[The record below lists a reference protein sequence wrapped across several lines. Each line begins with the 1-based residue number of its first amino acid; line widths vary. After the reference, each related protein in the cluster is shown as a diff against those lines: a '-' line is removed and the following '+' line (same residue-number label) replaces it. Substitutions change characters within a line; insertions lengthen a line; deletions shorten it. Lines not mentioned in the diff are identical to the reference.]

1 MEAKEVKPASSTTSG
16 SPSKM
21 PACIPESAKS
31 IVLNVGGQ
39 RFEVLRKNLANYP
52 GSRLWKIAHANT
64 HEEILRVC
72 DRYLAGRDSEADFQ
86 PAEYYFDHT
95 YTSFPQ
101 ILDAYRSGHL
111 HLPPANCAYNTRE
124 DLAYWGIDELLV
136 EPCCAVKFYPEI
148 DICVKE
154 IDIEEE
160 EKAREIERE
169 KLEDF
174 GPTWYGK
181 LRKKLWDLFE
191 YPQTSRGAQV
201 SLQRSAPI
209 IFSLPAARFL
219 DYFLELSFFHRN
231 RIAAAPQTFLGFSK
245 LFYY

>member
-1 MEAKEVKPASSTTSG
+1 MEGAKEVKPASSTTSG
-16 SPSKM
+16 SSPAKM
-21 PACIPESAKS
+21 ACIAEASKS
-31 IVLNVGGQ
+31 VLLNVGGQ
-39 RFEVLRKNLANYP
+39 KFEVLRKNLANFP

-72 DRYLAGRDSEADFQ
+72 DRYTPGKDLEADFV
-86 PAEYYFDHT
+86 PAEYYFDHN

-111 HLPPANCAYNTRE
+111 HLPASHCAYTTRE
-124 DLAYWGIDELLV
+124 DMAYWGIDELLV
-136 EPCCAVKFYPEI
+136 EPCCAVKYYPEI
-148 DICVKE
+148 EICCKE

-191 YPQTSRGAQV
+191 YPQTSKGAQV
-201 SLQRSAPI
+201 SQRK
-209 IFSLPAARFL
+209 
-219 DYFLELSFFHRN
+219 FFILRAYNLTHSVVFQ
-231 RIAAAPQTFLGFSK
+231 RICGLTVMKRPKYSYIL
-245 LFYY
+245 

>member
-1 MEAKEVKPASSTTSG
+1 MEAKEVKPASSTTSE
-16 SPSKM
+16 PEKM
-21 PACIPESAKS
+21 QPQISESAKS
-31 IVLNVGGQ
+31 IILNVGGQ
-39 RFEVLRKNLANYP
+39 RFEVLRKNLANSFFQ

-72 DRYLAGRDSEADFQ
+72 DRYSPGRDSEADFK

-101 ILDAYRSGHL
+101 ILDAYRSGNL

-136 EPCCAVKFYPEI
+136 TPCCAVKFYPEI

-174 GPTWYGK
+174 GTTWYGK

-201 SLQRSAPI
+201 SQKGVERAKRARPLYLMRKIQGLRRC
-209 IFSLPAARFL
+209 SL
-219 DYFLELSFFHRN
+219 
-231 RIAAAPQTFLGFSK
+231 G
-245 LFYY
+245 

>member
-72 DRYLAGRDSEADFQ
+72 DRYSAGRDSEADFQ

-191 YPQTSRGAQV
+191 YPQTSRGAQFIACWSLSMVVV
-201 SLQRSAPI
+201 STACFVLR
-209 IFSLPAARFL
+209 
-219 DYFLELSFFHRN
+219 
-231 RIAAAPQTFLGFSK
+231 
-245 LFYY
+245 